1 MADKLKVSQA
11 APRFSTVAKGEIV
24 TIFVGYEK
32 KRYNIHKDI
41 ICHHSEYFRTAFNGR
56 WKESDEGVTLEDVDP
71 EVFNL
76 FVHWL
81 YAQALPNNA
90 KSILR
95 LAEET
100 DPVYPMHPS
109 RGYHAWELVLKCG
122 MFGDRFL
129 TPAFH
134 HLAHNTFV
142 NVQFGEGVDGGAS
155 GVSYATIIW
164 AFDNL
169 PSDSLI
175 LAMMVDLQCTA
186 WNEEQDDEEE
196 KSHLS
201 QLPNEFLVAVMLK
214 QNKIR
219 VCDETTEL
227 SACDYHLHESE
238 EKKKACPAN
247 GNNCKN

>member
-1 MADKLKVSQA
+1 M
-11 APRFSTVAKGEIV
+11 
-24 TIFVGYEK
+24 
-32 KRYNIHKDI
+32 
-41 ICHHSEYFRTAFNGR
+41 
-56 WKESDEGVTLEDVDP
+56 TLEDIEV
-71 EVFNL
+71 EVFNI

-81 YAQALPNNA
+81 YAQTLPNCPQL
-90 KSILR
+90 ILR

-100 DPVYPMHPS
+100 DPGSELGWS
-109 RGYHAWELVLKCG
+109 RYRHAWELVLKCG

-175 LAMMVDLQCTA
+175 LAMMVDLQCIA

-196 KSHLS
+196 KRDLS

-247 GNNCKN
+247 GKNCKN